1 MVTSSST
8 RQTTPY
14 FATSRPMRK
23 FMAYS
28 TITLFA
34 FLVLLV
40 FLMPLGYMT
49 TTAFKSLQQ
58 IQDLQA
64 GILPKVQSVF
74 NYEGKDYPLYQ
85 VPTDLGTAEWALVKK
100 GREASQ
106 FIDPANPGA
115 GLIDWPGRWRTLN
128 PVYTFSPTYTNFGEA
143 WDTIQFP
150 ILFRNTVIIALS
162 GTIGTLLSSICVAYG
177 FSRFRFPGR
186 NVLFMILIATIILP
200 TQVTL
205 IPKYIF
211 FRNTLHWGG
220 TWWPLIIPHFFAN
233 AYNVFFLRQFF
244 RSIPKDMDEAAMI
257 DGATPVQTLLYVII
271 PQSWAAIIAVGLF
284 HFFWAWNDF
293 FEPLVYLQGYE
304 ARYPIA
310 VGLTQF
316 ANAFTSRP
324 DLLMAA
330 SLMTIVVPIII
341 FFLAQRFFMQ
351 GIVITG
357 VEK

>member
-1 MVTSSST
+1 
-8 RQTTPY
+8 
-14 FATSRPMRK
+14 MRK

-28 TITLFA
+28 SVTLFG
-34 FLVLLV
+34 LIVLLA
-40 FLMPLGYMT
+40 FLMPLGYMA

-58 IQDLQA
+58 IQDLQS
-64 GILPKVQSVF
+64 GILPQVPAVF
-74 NYEGKDYPLYQ
+74 NYQGTDYPVYQ
-85 VPTDLGTAEWALVKK
+85 VPINGGIVEWALVKP
-100 GREASQ
+100 GRESSQ
-106 FIDPANPGA
+106 FVDPANPGA
-115 GLIDWPGRWRTLN
+115 GLIDWTGRWRTLT
-128 PVYTFSPTYTNFGEA
+128 PAYHFSPTYSNFPEA

-150 ILFRNTVIIALS
+150 ILFRNTLIIALS

-220 TWWPLIIPHFFAN
+220 TWWPLIVPHFFAN

-257 DGATPVQTLLYVII
+257 DGASPLQTLLYVIV

-310 VGLTQF
+310 IGLTQLAATF
-316 ANAFTSRP
+316 QTRP

-330 SLMTIVVPIII
+330 SLMAMVVPLII